1 MPRRGLTPLI
11 LVALLVAV
19 LGLGAGDFPSFAAPQ
34 ATPATVELAQG
45 WKLAS
50 AHDVP
55 AAGAEVSQ
63 GGYDDAGWHAVRRMP
78 STVLQT
84 LQDDGMYPDLYSAP
98 ICATTCRR
106 ISIDRTGGT
115 APRSPPRPVTP
126 TTCWSFP
133 GINYRAEIWLNGHL
147 LAGNNR
153 IVGMY
158 TAHDLDVTPWIR
170 VGQPNTLAVKVT
182 PEQALQD
189 INGVELADSWWDWI
203 NWRDIGYQGPGKPD
217 RGTSFVPDR
226 NAGIWKPV

>member
-84 LQDDGMYPDLYSAP
+84 LQDDGVYPDLYVGTNLRDDVP
-98 ICATTCRR
+98 QDLY
-106 ISIDRTGGT
+106 DRTGGT
-115 APRSPPRPVTP
+115 APRSPPRPVTR
-126 TTCWSFP
+126 TTCCSSP
-133 GINYRAEIWLNGHL
+133 GSTTGPRSGS
-147 LAGNNR
+147 
-153 IVGMY
+153 
-158 TAHDLDVTPWIR
+158 TATCWPATTASSACTPHHDLDVTPWIR
-170 VGQPNTLAVKVT
+170 AGQPNTLAVKVT

-203 NWRDIGYQGPGKPD
+203 NWRDIGYQGPGKPA